1 LLVFFD
7 DAGDFIQFVPSI
19 SGIERELHGFE
30 PELRRIAALRDVHMR
45 RFVPISAKE
54 TDAISVNARDRWQ

>member
-7 DAGDFIQFVPSI
+7 DADDFIQFVPL
-19 SGIERELHGFE
+19 SGIECELHGFE

-54 TDAISVNARDRWQ
+54 TDAIALNAQDSWH